1 MTNNKN
7 RIGALNNAFTLIEL
21 LAVIIILAIVA
32 LIATPIILNVINDA
46 RISAGRSEAQM
57 IYSGINNYCQTEEMK
72 YQLDNSYTKICTS
85 SMTPD
90 VVDQMVNLGNSK
102 VNKLTYNG
110 YNLIELEIE
119 SNNHIFRLC
128 NDGSFA
134 MDNESC
140 PYECTSENSLI
151 CKLMKSYNISN
162 EVGLVKDMNN
172 PNVYYYKG
180 NIEQV
185 NNNYLFYGGHHWRV
199 IEFDIEANTLT
210 LVSQIGLTAIS
221 AASKSWE
228 TVEEYENS
236 YINTWLNDYFYN
248 TFDDDIKN
256 NILDN
261 TFNIGIYNDVDELQ
275 ITQKVGLLDAEQ
287 VERTMVES
295 EDENTYLSKW
305 FGWLGNRSDVE
316 DKVKICNRY
325 TLYDRIPDAG
335 TAAVSPVIKISDIEI
350 AGGDGTLTSNYK
362 TAKKATT
369 TGDIQVGEYIKLPTT
384 STLCGDDNM
393 CNFRVSGK
401 DGDSLKITLNGILKE
416 VSAFG
421 DTTRYTV
428 GNTLHTFL
436 TDFTNTIPTEYLY
449 PNEKNFYVGD
459 YIMGSSYSI
468 VQDETMLSKVGVPSL
483 GELFATNE
491 FEYSIENGISN
502 DYIDISSIE
511 TYKYGYFIDNM
522 RLLNR
527 WDDVNV
533 IIINPLYNIDQWRF
547 LPTKSSGIRPVTFI
561 KNNLTI
567 TDGDGTAQN
576 PYVLN

>member
-110 YNLIELEIE
+110 YNLIELEVE

-221 AASKSWE
+221 TASKPWE

-261 TFNIGIYNDVDELQ
+261 TFNIGIYTDVDELQ

-287 VERTMVES
+287 VERTMVDS
-295 EDENTYLSKW
+295 EDEKTYLPPY
-305 FGWLGNRSDVE
+305 GWLGNRSDVE
-316 DKVKICNRY
+316 NRIKGFSSY
-325 TLYDRIPDAG
+325 RLVDLNINTTVG
-335 TAAVSPVIKISDIEI
+335 VMPVIKISDIEI
-350 AGGDGTLTSNYK
+350 TDGEGTLTSNYK
-362 TAKKATT
+362 TAKKAVT

-384 STLCGDDNM
+384 SILCGDDNM

-401 DGDSLKITLNGILKE
+401 DDDSLKITLNGILKE
-416 VSAFG
+416 TSAFG

-436 TDFTNTIPTEYLY
+436 TDFTNTIPNEYLY

-459 YIMGSSYSI
+459 YIKGSSYLI
-468 VQDETMLSKVGVPSL
+468 VQDETMLSKVGIPAI
-483 GELFATNE
+483 GELFAINE
-491 FEYSIENGISN
+491 FGFSLTGGYSS
-502 DYIDISSIE
+502 DYIDTSSIE
-511 TYKYGYFIDNM
+511 TSKEGYLIAEM
-522 RLLNR
+522 YLLNR

-533 IIINPLYNIDQWRF
+533 IVINTVYNIDQWREE
-547 LPTKSSGIRPVTFI
+547 PTDSSTVRPVTFI

-567 TDGDGTAQN
+567 TGGDGTAQN